1 MPTSHISSSLFASF
15 SQHKALQAPQPTPS
29 PTLPTLEEDKP
40 AGTPS
45 LLPGKQDIPP
55 VPPPR
60 QARAHR
66 PLSSRASKTRPP
78 SAHHPSSRASN
89 NPTKS
94 LPKSLPSSPPGQAK
108 TLGPSSS
115 RAGKASQPNLLPG
128 KQDLALQTLLQGQQ
142 EPNPR
147 TLLQGKQE
155 RSVHFPP
162 GQARATTKNLL
173 QGKQELG
180 PKNLSSRA
188 GKHPARAPPPPPR
201 DASPPA
207 ASALPR
213 LACPGR
219 VVGTPSARKTR
230 PRRAGTVGRQV
241 GTGR

>member
-1 MPTSHISSSLFASF
+1 MPTFHISSSLFASF

-180 PKNLSSRA
+180 SQEPLLQGRQAPRARAAAATRCLSSRRL
-188 GKHPARAPPPPPR
+188 GPPPACLPWKSRGYPLR
-201 DASPPA
+201 TENTPKAS
-207 ASALPR
+207 R
-213 LACPGR
+213 YGR
-219 VVGTPSARKTR
+219 
-230 PRRAGTVGRQV
+230 
-241 GTGR
+241 